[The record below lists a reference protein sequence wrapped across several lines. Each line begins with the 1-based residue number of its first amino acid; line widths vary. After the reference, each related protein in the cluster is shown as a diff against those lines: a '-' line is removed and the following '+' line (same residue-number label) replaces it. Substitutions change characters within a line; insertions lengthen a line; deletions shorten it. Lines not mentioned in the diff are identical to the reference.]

1 MPVSMS
7 PSLRK
12 SFQDVALVH
21 CPSCSAQATVRHQH
35 GALRLT
41 CVHCGFSQTA
51 TSGDCG
57 RLSFESYEAGRP
69 PFDARLWLEAECCR
83 ERLWALNER
92 HLAYIADYVAELQRN
107 REFPSPSGNRQLA
120 YKFPKWMK
128 LAKNRDE
135 ILRVVERLG
144 AKT

>member
-1 MPVSMS
+1 MPVSMT

-21 CPSCSAQATVRHQH
+21 CPSCEARATVRHKH

-41 CVHCGFSQTA
+41 CVHCGHSETA
-51 TSGDCG
+51 TSGDDRC
-57 RLSFESYEAGRP
+57 LSFESYDAGNP
-69 PFDARLWLEAECCR
+69 PFGAPLWLEAECCG
-83 ERLWALNER
+83 EHLWALNER
-92 HLAYIADYVAELQRN
+92 HLAYIGAYVAERQRN

-135 ILRVVERLG
+135 ILRVIEHLR